1 MEPGATTKRNINS
14 LSIEGG
20 GVLLRYNYIYTYVYL
35 RYTFFPLKSY
45 KFFITAPPY
54 YKMILVDNKNTTGPM
69 IPLWVAFGHASVK
82 NDFWNIISYQK
93 YFQIKSTVLL
103 LAFSRSRKGLICK
116 QAKLKLKLRMKVD
129 YTIITQKWLY
139 YQVQVHL
146 TYLSVRKISQKW
158 NGQ

>member
-45 KFFITAPPY
+45 KFFITAPPR

-69 IPLWVAFGHASVK
+69 IWVAFGHASVK
-82 NDFWNIISYQK
+82 NDFWNTISYQK
-93 YFQIKSTVLL
+93 YF
-103 LAFSRSRKGLICK
+103 
-116 QAKLKLKLRMKVD
+116 
-129 YTIITQKWLY
+129 
-139 YQVQVHL
+139 
-146 TYLSVRKISQKW
+146 
-158 NGQ
+158 